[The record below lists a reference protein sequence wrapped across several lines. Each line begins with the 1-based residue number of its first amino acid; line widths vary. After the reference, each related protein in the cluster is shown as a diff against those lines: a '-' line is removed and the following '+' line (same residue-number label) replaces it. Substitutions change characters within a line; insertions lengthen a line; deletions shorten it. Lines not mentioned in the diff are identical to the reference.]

1 LLNGAPIELREE
13 GYMHR
18 TGWAFLLAGVL
29 AVAGTAGSLSAQE
42 PAGSPADSITAP
54 ETVIRELYGL
64 VSWEPGSPPN
74 WDDVRALFHD
84 QAVIVL
90 RTGRNATSVF
100 DVDGFLNDF
109 ITFADRPDVQQS
121 GFGETI
127 LRIHTTVIRDMAQVW
142 VRYAAHIPGSP
153 RPPQEGV
160 DFFLMIRQPDGWK
173 VAAVTNEALI
183 PPEQL
188 PAVLRD

>member
-1 LLNGAPIELREE
+1 MRRIGLVFLFG
-13 GYMHR
+13 G
-18 TGWAFLLAGVL
+18 LLAAAST
-29 AVAGTAGSLSAQE
+29 AVSVSAQE
-42 PAGSPADSITAP
+42 PAVPPSDSITAP
-54 ETVIRELYGL
+54 EAVIRELYGL

-90 RTGRNATSVF
+90 RTGANATSVF
-100 DVDGFLNDF
+100 DVDGFVNDF
-109 ITFADRPDVQQS
+109 IRFAERPNVQQS
-121 GFGETI
+121 GFSETI

-160 DFFLMIRQPDGWK
+160 DFFLMIRQPEGWK